1 MTRLFISIML
11 LVTLPT
17 VVLGRG
23 VYQEPAAFIDEVFDG
38 SPPPAKRLWL
48 TADIKQV
55 ATQILGHPP
64 TSLRLRY
71 WGQGQ
76 RSAWV
81 LEEIGKE
88 KPITVGIVIAQNRIE
103 RLKVLVFRESR
114 GWEVRHDFFTRQFND
129 ARLLENRQLHK
140 HIDGISGATLSV
152 RALTKLSRLAL
163 YLHTQTE
170 FSHATSS
177 TP

>member
-1 MTRLFISIML
+1 MTRLCITL
-11 LVTLPT
+11 LLLMTLPT
-17 VVLGRG
+17 AVLGRG
-23 VYQEPAAFIDEVFDG
+23 VYQQPAAFIDEVFNG

-48 TADIKQV
+48 TGDIKQV

-76 RSAWV
+76 RSTWV

-88 KPITVGIVIAQNRIE
+88 KPITVGIVIAHNRIE

-114 GWEVRHDFFTRQFND
+114 GWEVRHDFFTKQFKD
-129 ARLLENRQLHK
+129 VRLLEDKNLHK

-152 RALTKLSRLAL
+152 RALKKLSRLAL
-163 YLHTQTE
+163 YLHSQTE
-170 FSHATSS
+170 FAHD

>member
-1 MTRLFISIML
+1 MSMTRLFFTL
-11 LVTLPT
+11 LLLTTLPT
-17 VVLGRG
+17 AGLARG
-23 VYQEPAAFIDEVFDG
+23 VYQEPAAFIDEVFKG
-38 SPPPAKRLWL
+38 SPPAAKRLWL
-48 TADIKQV
+48 TGDIKQV

-64 TSLRLRY
+64 NSLRLRY
-71 WGQGQ
+71 WGQGH

-81 LEEIGKE
+81 LEETGKE
-88 KPITVGIVIAQNRIE
+88 KLITVGIVIAQNRIE

-114 GWEVRHDFFTRQFND
+114 GWEVRHDFFTKQFND
-129 ARLLENRQLHK
+129 ARLLENKQLHK

-152 RALTKLSRLAL
+152 RALKKLSRLAL

-170 FSHATSS
+170 FSHD